1 MRKVDLSSL
10 QHHPDD
16 EDISKRGDAG
26 HSATTII
33 DGSHKRRTVLQAIVI
48 SRDPQQQNYLRQA
61 ARSQA
66 LLRLQREATEAGIR
80 ADASIIDAKE
90 RELME
95 IILPWMES
103 AYAFLQE
110 HSAKV
115 FGHCRT

>member
-1 MRKVDLSSL
+1 MILDCPHK
-10 QHHPDD
+10 QH
-16 EDISKRGDAG
+16 
-26 HSATTII
+26 TL
-33 DGSHKRRTVLQAIVI
+33 LQAIVI
-48 SRDPQQQNYLRQA
+48 SRDPQQRHYLRQG

-80 ADASIIDAKE
+80 ADASVIDAKE